1 MRTETST
8 LGVKKLTIA
17 TRGSQ
22 LALWQSNHMKSVIEE
37 QNPGLE
43 VELNVIVTT
52 GDKIIDRPLAAIG
65 GKGLFLKEL
74 EEAMLRGEAQIA
86 VHSLKDVPTEM
97 PDGLILAAIT
107 EREDVRD
114 ALLSEKYADI
124 DALPKGAVVGTSS
137 LRRRMQIEKIRPDLK
152 IKDLRGNVD
161 TRIRKLKEGQFDAII
176 LAAAGINRLGLL
188 DEVEYVYPISLYEM
202 IPSMG
207 QGALGIEAVNDPEI
221 LAIVAKLEDDY
232 TRVETTIERDFV
244 DELNGGCHVPIGV
257 NATVLENDD
266 VIIKAVLGLPDGSE
280 ILSDSKIVSRD
291 IYKTVG
297 REMAQEFI
305 DKGARELLKRAE
317 EMTE

>member
-1 MRTETST
+1 M
-8 LGVKKLTIA
+8 KKLTIA

-22 LALWQSNHMKSVIEE
+22 LALWQSNHIKAVLEE

-52 GDKIIDRPLAAIG
+52 GDKIIDKPLAAIG

-86 VHSLKDVPTEM
+86 VHSLKDVPTVM
-97 PDGLILAAIT
+97 PKGLILAAIT

-114 ALLSEKYADI
+114 ALLSQKYADI

-161 TRIRKLKEGQFDAII
+161 TRIRKLKEGEFDAII
-176 LAAAGINRLGLL
+176 LAAAGINRLSL
-188 DEVEYVYPISLYEM
+188 VESVAYVYPISLYEM

-207 QGALGIEAVNDPEI
+207 QGALGIEAINDPEV
-221 LAIVAKLEDDY
+221 LAIVARLEDEY
-232 TRVETTIERDFV
+232 SRIETTIERDFV
-244 DELNGGCHVPIGV
+244 DMLNGGCHVPIGV
-257 NATVLENDD
+257 NATVLENND
-266 VIIKAVLGLPDGSE
+266 VVIKAVLGLPNGTKMMGE
-280 ILSDSKIVSRD
+280 SKIVSREN
-291 IYKTVG
+291 YKTAG
-297 REMAQEFI
+297 RELAQEFI
-305 DKGARELLKRAE
+305 ARGAQELLQEAE
-317 EMTE
+317 AMMVNQ